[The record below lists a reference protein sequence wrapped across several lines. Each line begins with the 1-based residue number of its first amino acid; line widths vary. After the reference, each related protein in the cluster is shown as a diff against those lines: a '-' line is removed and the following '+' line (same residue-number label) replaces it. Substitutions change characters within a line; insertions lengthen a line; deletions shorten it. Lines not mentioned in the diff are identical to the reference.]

1 MHSVRHDRPRYA
13 GSLVGRRT
21 TKIAKCALL
30 TLLPT
35 YLITT
40 HRAKSLSAERVLIPL
55 TSTGLSFTQVWSGTG
70 STLSDVRLTE
80 FWTRMNAQFGEAY
93 AQSVAKDF
101 VFDKLGGRTVERALA
116 DGVDAKAVWRA
127 VCDTFKVPENMR

>member
-1 MHSVRHDRPRYA
+1 VRIARHGRPRYA

-30 TLLPT
+30 RVLPT
-35 YLITT
+35 DLITT
-40 HRAKSLSAERVLIPL
+40 HRAKGRRVTQPR
-55 TSTGLSFTQVWSGTG
+55 SGRPAQVHPPQVWSGTG
-70 STLSDVRLTE
+70 STLGGVRLTE
-80 FWTRMNAQFGEAY
+80 FWDRMNAQFGDVY

-116 DGVDAKAVWRA
+116 DGADAKAIWRA